1 MELSKKQI
9 FIGAGAIAAAT
20 GIGILAI
27 AKKRKNKKVSGNI
40 IDTADEQLALTD
52 ETFAIEEP
60 KLEEQLA
67 IEESL

>member
-40 IDTADEQLALTD
+40 IDAADEQLALTD
-52 ETFAIEEP
+52 ETFAI
-60 KLEEQLA
+60 
-67 IEESL
+67 